1 LGGGGA
7 TYSATAPTTNLKEG
21 DLWFDTGTTG
31 ELYVYSGTEWLSVTG
46 AGGSAFYQRGFLGD
60 GSTTAF
66 NVYGTGTST
75 VVVYINGVFVT
86 TPADYSYANGV
97 VTFVTPPALNDEIN
111 VLVYG
116 ETTGISLSLDSLTDV
131 DLTTTA
137 PTDSQVLVYNAAGNK
152 FVPGDA
158 AADFTDLTG
167 SLALNQIPDAL
178 ITPAKLQ
185 SSITISDEFTASG
198 STADFTLS
206 RDPGSAAAIQVFV
219 DSVPQLVSNYTVN
232 GTTLTLAAAPA
243 NGSIVEVRGYG
254 VASSV
259 GTPTD
264 LSVTT
269 NKIANGAVTAAKLD
283 SAITTDDITEGSTN
297 LYYTT
302 ARSNT
307 DFDTRL
313 GTKTTTDLTEG
324 TNLYYTDARADA
336 RIAAATTTDLTEG
349 TNLYYTDARVDA
361 RLASGNVGN
370 IVTTGYLAG
379 PATFTIDP
387 AAVGDNTGTVVIAG
401 NLQVDGT
408 TTTINSTTVTVDDLN
423 LTLASGAINAAAAN
437 GAGITVDGAGA
448 ALTYNGTSD
457 LWKFTKQLQIDPGYL
472 TLGDTG
478 GTDNSWINN
487 LEDGNVEIVNQG
499 RQSDAGG
506 IRINRFNSPS
516 GDTTYF
522 RDFDVYDGKNSLVLK
537 VDGSEGRVGIGTT
550 NPSELLHAY
559 KASNDYLLYGGNPR
573 LWLTTPTGING
584 LRVNGDTTPFEFEI
598 TSGSYDGAK
607 FTMGST
613 GDLSLIGVDTSG
625 ADTFNDSPNFF
636 LNATRWNGSANVTN
650 FQGTIRAH
658 SRSATNADGYLG
670 IGANANANHI
680 TIDASTGNVGIGTTN
695 PVTKLQVDGTVYATA
710 VDHGDG
716 SSADRAA
723 TSALEILRYYGNKPS
738 GNYWIKEPVT
748 GTPRQI
754 YCDMLTDGGGWM
766 LWLEHNTSRNS
777 MHNQI
782 GTRSNMNRSLNNNY
796 ANYEVMLDGSDV
808 DNINKRSLR
817 GVYELDATGAIR
829 SNGVRQW
836 GEHHLPE
843 EVGNLF
849 EPGIDTFFNDG
860 ADGEWIQRDQYY
872 TPLAG
877 ASGGWTNIGTG
888 SLNVFV
894 REPNPLVRNGDIKT
908 YYGMPLVYDYYDNT
922 RFGWH
927 VPDYAYATG
936 ELGMTPGFTGIAIDG
951 TDFPIASGY
960 ANRRI
965 DVNNGNNGPSA
976 QGMLRGYLIGEF
988 QIRFYLGYRWGWSE
1002 LILMDAKSAYESK
1015 YLGGAG
1021 STIYKNNYR
1030 IMNNS
1035 SNNVAEYISWDSA
1048 GVQTTQSGSS
1058 YSEGSTWVMWR
1069 NGAGDVNVKDP
1080 GGTTRTLGKFV
1091 GPMVA
1096 MSGSQSPHVLEIRDV
1111 WSRGRNSV
1119 TSNPVGTNT
1128 QFRH

>member
-1 LGGGGA
+1 
-7 TYSATAPTTNLKEG
+7 
-21 DLWFDTGTTG
+21 
-31 ELYVYSGTEWLSVTG
+31 
-46 AGGSAFYQRGFLGD
+46 
-60 GSTTAF
+60 
-66 NVYGTGTST
+66 
-75 VVVYINGVFVT
+75 
-86 TPADYSYANGV
+86 
-97 VTFVTPPALNDEIN
+97 
-111 VLVYG
+111 
-116 ETTGISLSLDSLTDV
+116 
-131 DLTTTA
+131 
-137 PTDSQVLVYNAAGNK
+137 
-152 FVPGDA
+152 
-158 AADFTDLTG
+158 
-167 SLALNQIPDAL
+167 
-178 ITPAKLQ
+178 
-185 SSITISDEFTASG
+185 
-198 STADFTLS
+198 
-206 RDPGSAAAIQVFV
+206 
-219 DSVPQLVSNYTVN
+219 
-232 GTTLTLAAAPA
+232 
-243 NGSIVEVRGYG
+243 
-254 VASSV
+254 
-259 GTPTD
+259 
-264 LSVTT
+264 
-269 NKIANGAVTAAKLD
+269 
-283 SAITTDDITEGSTN
+283 
-297 LYYTT
+297 
-302 ARSNT
+302 
-307 DFDTRL
+307 L

-499 RQSDAGG
+499 RNANFGAV
-506 IRINRFNSPS
+506 RINRFNSPS

-522 RDFDVYDGKNSLVLK
+522 RDLDVYNGKNSLVFK
-537 VDGSEGRVGIGTT
+537 VDGSASTVGIGTDTPSHPLHIQDDGTGGTVLGLENTSTGGEIWRLYSTGSANSEGAGNLLLRGGNVAPQMIIQSGGNVGIGTT
-550 NPSELLHAY
+550 SPDSLLHLQKTRSGLISNGTSDTGAVIKLHTEAQWESGY
-559 KASNDYLLYGGNPR
+559 GSNNAASTNDYLGSIEFS
-573 LWLTTPTGING
+573 TG
-584 LRVNGDTTPFEFEI
+584 D
-598 TSGSYDGAK
+598 
-607 FTMGST
+607 GST
-613 GDLSLIGVDTSG
+613 GEGVRAAIRGTVDSYYNSNSLVFETAS
-625 ADTFNDSPNFF
+625 A
-636 LNATRWNGSANVTN
+636 ATAEAPQERMRILYN
-650 FQGTIRAH
+650 
-658 SRSATNADGYLG
+658 
-670 IGANANANHI
+670 
-680 TIDASTGNVGIGTTN
+680 GNVGIGTTN